1 MRPTYFEEA
10 LSDFVYDAASG
21 GAIRH
26 LVDLGYSLEQ
36 ILQAL
41 SYPAPREKVQKTLY
55 RYMLESGLLRKTL
68 PDEDGKRSVWKKTAE
83 RVTQTEGFRTVRLE
97 LSYRERVYRYLY
109 EKIEENGEE
118 NVYLSC
124 PFGMLFRQEGER
136 ITDSERLREKLP
148 CLNRREQDYL
158 IGIPWENMVMYH
170 RLNDR
175 MREIGRKLIF
185 CPELGC
191 GYYFMKTREA
201 AVGAAEQDGR

>member
-41 SYPAPREKVQKTLY
+41 SYPAPREKVQKTVY

-68 PDEDGKRSVWKKTAE
+68 LEEAGESRAGSTIPA
-83 RVTQTEGFRTVRLE
+83 EGFRPVRLD
-97 LSYRERVYRYLY
+97 LSRKERVYQYLH
-109 EKIEENGEE
+109 EKIQENGEE

-124 PFGMLFRQEGER
+124 PFGIWFRQDGNR
-136 ITDSERLREKLP
+136 IADSERLREKLP

-158 IGIPWENMVMYH
+158 IGIPWENTVMYH

-185 CPELGC
+185 CPEPGC
-191 GYYFMKTREA
+191 SYYFMKTGETA
-201 AVGAAEQDGR
+201 AGVSGQGRF